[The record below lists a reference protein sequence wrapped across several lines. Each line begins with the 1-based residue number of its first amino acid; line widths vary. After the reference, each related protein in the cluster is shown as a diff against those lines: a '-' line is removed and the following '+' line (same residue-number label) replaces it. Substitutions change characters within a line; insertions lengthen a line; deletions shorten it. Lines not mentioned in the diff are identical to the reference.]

1 MLIDKPMRHFPA
13 CCSDCR
19 RLWLVSTAQAPTA
32 NPVCPRCGER
42 GRLVP
47 GAYYSD
53 PGAAIFERLEAAVQ
67 TSQLSATALME
78 LGSELERILPSP
90 MDPAI
95 DAAFTVTINR
105 LGLSGLIDEKAVGKR
120 VVLRM
125 LVTIAS
131 TLSRPTVRESGVMRL
146 PQTIPGL
153 FDLVPKKRPV
163 TEPEAKPQHEP
174 DVVSG
179 NDEDGE

>member
-1 MLIDKPMRHFPA
+1 MRHFPA

-19 RLWLVSTAQAPTA
+19 RLWLVSTAQAPSA
-32 NPVCPRCGER
+32 SPECPRCGER

-53 PGAAIFERLEAAVQ
+53 PGAAIFERLEQAVQ
-67 TSQLSATALME
+67 TAQLSARALLE
-78 LGSELERILPSP
+78 LGTELERVLPSP
-90 MDPAI
+90 MDPAV
-95 DAAFTVTINR
+95 DAAFAVVMGR
-105 LGLSGLIDEKAVGKR
+105 LGLTGSLETKAVGKR

-131 TLSRPTVRESGVMRL
+131 TLSRPAVRESGVMRL

-153 FDLVPKKRPV
+153 FDLVPKKPPSAERD
-163 TEPEAKPQHEP
+163 ARH
-174 DVVSG
+174 DV
-179 NDEDGE
+179 DGEPLSTAEDDRE

>member
-19 RLWLVSTAQAPTA
+19 RLWLVSTTQAPSA
-32 NPVCPRCGER
+32 SPVCPRCGER

-53 PGAAIFERLEAAVQ
+53 PGALIFERLEAAVQ
-67 TSQLSATALME
+67 VSQLSPTALLE
-78 LGSELERILPSP
+78 LGNELERILPSP

-95 DAAFTVTINR
+95 DAAFTVSMSR
-105 LGLSGLIDEKAVGKR
+105 LGLNGGVDEKGVGKR

-125 LVTIAS
+125 LAMIAT
-131 TLSRPTVRESGVMRL
+131 TLSRPAVRESGVMRL
-146 PQTIPGL
+146 PQTIAGL
-153 FDLVPKKRPV
+153 FDLVPKKRPL
-163 TEPEAKPQHEP
+163 TERDENAQGEQ
-174 DVVSG
+174 DVASG
-179 NDEDGE
+179 VDEDGE

>member
-19 RLWLVSTAQAPTA
+19 RLWLVSTTQAPA
-32 NPVCPRCGER
+32 ASPVCPRCGER

-67 TSQLSATALME
+67 TAGLGETALLE
-78 LGSELERILPSP
+78 LGNELERVLPSP

-95 DAAFTVTINR
+95 DAAFAGTMSR
-105 LGLSGLIDEKAVGKR
+105 LGLSGAIDEKTVGKR

-131 TLSRPTVRESGVMRL
+131 TLSRPPVRESGVMRL

-153 FDLVPKKRPV
+153 FDMVPKKRSL
-163 TEPEAKPQHEP
+163 TERDAKEQVDHE
-174 DVVSG
+174 VASAT
-179 NDEDGE
+179 DEDGE

>member
-1 MLIDKPMRHFPA
+1 MLIGKPMRHFPA

-19 RLWLVSTAQAPTA
+19 RLWLVSTTQAPAA
-32 NPVCPRCGER
+32 NPVCPRCGEA

-67 TSQLSATALME
+67 TAGLSATALME
-78 LGSELERILPSP
+78 LASELERVLPSP

-95 DAAFTVTINR
+95 DAAFAVTVSR
-105 LGLSGLIDEKAVGKR
+105 LGLSGAIDEKGVGKR

-131 TLSRPTVRESGVMRL
+131 TLSRPAVRESGVMRL

-153 FDLVPKKRPV
+153 FDLVPKKRPTV
-163 TEPEAKPQHEP
+163 EPDAKPQS
-174 DVVSG
+174 DQDAASG
-179 NDEDGE
+179 TDEEGE

>member
-1 MLIDKPMRHFPA
+1 MLIAKPMRHFPA

-53 PGAAIFERLEAAVQ
+53 PGAAIFERLEAAIQ
-67 TSQLSATALME
+67 TADLSATALME
-78 LGSELERILPSP
+78 LGNELDRILPSP
-90 MDPAI
+90 MDPAV
-95 DAAFTVTINR
+95 DAAYTVTINR
-105 LGLSGLIDEKAVGKR
+105 LGLSGVIDEKGVGKR

-125 LVTIAS
+125 LVTIARA
-131 TLSRPTVRESGVMRL
+131 LSDPVIRESGVMRL
-146 PQTIPGL
+146 PQTIAGL
-153 FDLVPKKRPV
+153 FDLVPKKRPSAERDEQTQV
-163 TEPEAKPQHEP
+163 EPTQVRATE
-174 DVVSG
+174 
-179 NDEDGE
+179 EDGE